1 MFDFEKYK
9 AVLWDLD
16 DTLYNRRAA
25 AELLFADMLKELV
38 YPGREEAFYRQAA
51 KDMMRLAGRE
61 NMLRNETL
69 DGLFLI
75 YPPEKE
81 PDRAACND
89 YYLDYIHRYIKEP
102 YARQMEI
109 VKTLREC
116 GIKNSIVTNGKHPE
130 VQHRKIA
137 VLGIAE
143 AFDDV
148 IVSGDVG
155 FHKPDRRI
163 YDLAAANL
171 GVKNEECLFVGDSD
185 TTDIPGAVN
194 AGMDAVWLDIL
205 DAENIFADV
214 PSVTKIA
221 KIDEYFGNVRCDC
234 P

>member
-1 MFDFEKYK
+1 MFDFNKYK

-16 DTLYNRRAA
+16 DTLYSRRAA

-38 YPGREEAFYRQAA
+38 YPGRDDAFYRQAA
-51 KDMMRLAGRE
+51 KDMLRFAERE
-61 NMLRNETL
+61 NMLRSETFER
-69 DGLFLI
+69 LFSV

-81 PDRAACND
+81 PDQEACSA
-89 YYLDYIHRYIKEP
+89 YYLGYIHRYIKEP
-102 YARQMEI
+102 FARQMEI
-109 VKTLREC
+109 VKILRRC
-116 GIKNSIVTNGKHPE
+116 GIRNSIVTNGKNPE

-137 VLGIAE
+137 VLGIAD

-185 TTDIPGAVN
+185 TTDIPGAVS

-205 DAENIFADV
+205 DAENIFAEY
-214 PSVTKIA
+214 PGVTKIA
-221 KIDEYFGNVRCDC
+221 KIDEYFGNVK
-234 P
+234 